1 MSGEGVHG
9 DAESGSLFEVG
20 GHKDVVVVDVEF
32 AGVDNSLPQL
42 AGVGLAEGH
51 DVPCPLRVLD
61 LKHQR
66 GRVHFI

>member
-1 MSGEGVHG
+1 M
-9 DAESGSLFEVG
+9 G

-32 AGVDNSLPQL
+32 AGVGNSLPQL

-51 DVPCPLRVLD
+51 YVPRPLRVLD

-66 GRVHFI
+66 GRVHLIWWEAREVRYSESEA